1 MQGNAYPWYNFKFWV
16 TFLHCLLPCKNPEFW
31 PSEWEHLQM
40 WGTNTHQ
47 WSQHTFASETGRT
60 KSCYGMSYYVANHIT
75 LIYQQYLQQ
84 PKSLKNL
91 WECFLVIWNR
101 TAELSSKNVNND
113 GSGFHKRYNCD
124 DHWENPAW
132 DPSANADGKDVVLIF
147 VIIGIVIIIIIAII
161 GIIMFKNPKN
171 ISKTSLYF
179 YGYQCIST
187 K

>member
-1 MQGNAYPWYNFKFWV
+1 MRKSWFLAEWV
-16 TFLHCLLPCKNPEFW
+16 
-31 PSEWEHLQM
+31 
-40 WGTNTHQ
+40 GTSADAGDQHSPMVPTH
-47 WSQHTFASETGRT
+47 FCFRDRT
-60 KSCYGMSYYVANHIT
+60 LSCYGYYVANHIT

-101 TAELSSKNVNND
+101 TAALSSKNVNND
-113 GSGFHKRYNCD
+113 GSDFHKRYNCD

-161 GIIMFKNPKN
+161 GIIMFKNPQYFKN
-171 ISKTSLYF
+171 KFILLRLPVYLH
-179 YGYQCIST
+179 
-187 K
+187 